1 MNEQL
6 AAFIRD
12 LAPVLEKH
20 KAGFFYTTDDN
31 GIHVSLG
38 DNFRTLANIGWPTNG
53 KSKEIDHLL
62 SLANVEIR
70 HANTKTN
77 TAPSKQ

>member
-1 MNEQL
+1 MNSLNSELL

-20 KAGFFYTTDDN
+20 KAGLFYTNSDD

-38 DNFRTLANIGWPTNG
+38 DSYETVVNIGWPTNG
-53 KSKEIDHLL
+53 KSKEIDLLL
-62 SLANVEIR
+62 SLAN
-70 HANTKTN
+70 AK
-77 TAPSKQ
+77 